1 MLYIYIIV
9 LYIKDMSLLQDNVN
23 EVELGEMVRRKLLDL
38 GFRYNYNSGGLTNKL
53 IVVNKMDRQ
62 LGYFSTLIIYSNG
75 VMSLFYPIGESECV
89 KIDDIDDLNLAI
101 CRGFDKMREFA
112 RKLCRNQT
120 DIVWEYSK

>member
-1 MLYIYIIV
+1 
-9 LYIKDMSLLQDNVN
+9 MSLLQDNIS
-23 EVELGEMVRRKLLDL
+23 EVELGEVVRRKLIDL

-53 IVVNKMDRQ
+53 IVVNKINRPIV
-62 LGYFSTLIIYSNG
+62 YFSALIIYSNG
-75 VMSLFYPIGESECV
+75 VMSLFYPIGGSECI

-120 DIVWEYSK
+120 DVVWEYSKQ